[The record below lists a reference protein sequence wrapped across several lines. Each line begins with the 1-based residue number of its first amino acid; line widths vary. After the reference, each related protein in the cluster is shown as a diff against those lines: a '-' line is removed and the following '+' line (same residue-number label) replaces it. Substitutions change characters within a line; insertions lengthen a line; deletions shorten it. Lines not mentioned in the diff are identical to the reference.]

1 MGKREDIVCRLLPAV
16 ALCCLML
23 MACGQSQKRYDRILT
38 DAGRCLETC
47 MTDSAVTILESIDV
61 ADLGHDS
68 LRAKYAYIMALA
80 HLRQNR
86 SMIGDSLIG
95 MAHKYY
101 SGKDKVRDMR
111 SGALTAFYKFWVGD
125 TPGAVAMLD
134 SLTSLESVPDSL
146 MVEALRMRVLLGAS
160 RYEGESNVR
169 PAKRLARM
177 ETDPLRRVEA
187 KYMMVA
193 AYEYAGHLDSALEII
208 DSLLVFASENGDG
221 RLHFEFTLER
231 VQLLLGLKRYAESNE
246 MADYIL
252 EHAPGNDATYVI
264 YLLKAYNHFNMGDYA
279 GAINYL
285 AEADSISTNLSFE
298 EDNYY
303 QNFSRLM
310 QAVLEYRETGHLSPT
325 HIAQNTNRQK
335 ERFNRMQASQWES
348 ERSALKSESRA
359 LALKAEN
366 RNKTIIIMVIVFV
379 SVIVS
384 GSLVWITKIRRRRQL
399 ESEERAEALQKMVDE
414 FKSVPA
420 VAEPDNE
427 TLRRAMLQ
435 QLGIVKMVAETPTEQ
450 NREMLRR
457 ISSIG
462 AEIGDNLVNWHN
474 LYDVID
480 NLYSGFYTRLRER
493 YGELLTEKE
502 TQIIVL
508 MAAGFST
515 KEMSVITSQTT
526 ATIYVRKSAIRRKLG
541 IAEKED
547 TMAFLRREPAG

>member
-1 MGKREDIVCRLLPAV
+1 
-16 ALCCLML
+16 
-23 MACGQSQKRYDRILT
+23 
-38 DAGRCLETC
+38 
-47 MTDSAVTILESIDV
+47 
-61 ADLGHDS
+61 
-68 LRAKYAYIMALA
+68 
-80 HLRQNR
+80 
-86 SMIGDSLIG
+86 
-95 MAHKYY
+95 
-101 SGKDKVRDMR
+101 
-111 SGALTAFYKFWVGD
+111 
-125 TPGAVAMLD
+125 
-134 SLTSLESVPDSL
+134 
-146 MVEALRMRVLLGAS
+146 
-160 RYEGESNVR
+160 
-169 PAKRLARM
+169 
-177 ETDPLRRVEA
+177 
-187 KYMMVA
+187 
-193 AYEYAGHLDSALEII
+193 
-208 DSLLVFASENGDG
+208 
-221 RLHFEFTLER
+221 
-231 VQLLLGLKRYAESNE
+231 
-246 MADYIL
+246 
-252 EHAPGNDATYVI
+252 
-264 YLLKAYNHFNMGDYA
+264 
-279 GAINYL
+279 
-285 AEADSISTNLSFE
+285 
-298 EDNYY
+298 
-303 QNFSRLM
+303 
-310 QAVLEYRETGHLSPT
+310 
-325 HIAQNTNRQK
+325 
-335 ERFNRMQASQWES
+335 
-348 ERSALKSESRA
+348 
-359 LALKAEN
+359 
-366 RNKTIIIMVIVFV
+366 MVIVFV

-420 VAEPDNE
+420 VAKPDNE

-547 TMAFLRREPAG
+547 IMAFLRREPAG